1 MSDFHIHEDD
11 ASRIAMDSARRLTDS
26 GRNVLQFSLGLQKV
40 MIEEMARASGEILE
54 RMHAEIEIG
63 SELVARVA
71 SAHSIRELAAAYND
85 CTQHQAEAFRIDSQ
99 LLMKHGQ
106 RLCDRTSRLLT
117 GAAAA

>member
-1 MSDFHIHEDD
+1 MSDFHIHDDD
-11 ASRIAMDSARRLTDS
+11 ATRLAAESARRLTDS
-26 GRNVLQFSLGLQKV
+26 GRNVLQFSLGLQRLL
-40 MIEEMARASGEILE
+40 IEEMARASGEILE
-54 RMHAEIEIG
+54 RMHVEVEIA

-117 GAAAA
+117 GTAAA